1 MGVFRDKIKKI
12 PFVTKVY
19 RNISGADKRD
29 IMALLKENLAAQ
41 EENRK
46 LVERVI
52 SQQKLIKE
60 KLAQS
65 ETIREDV
72 INEVTDLNRET
83 ENKIAELL
91 KNAEQNLTKS
101 VDKVWKNYYAELV
114 RRDYWKV
121 KPEEIKR
128 MAGDRKIWVIKCPAP
143 DSNAKAGWGDFYF
156 ANSLAKNLEKLGI
169 YPVVDLYEDWSCAL
183 MADCVIV
190 LRGLKKY
197 HPDRRN
203 AKCRYIMWNISHPD
217 NISKDEYELYDA
229 VCIGSR
235 YYADK
240 LKEELSVP
248 VYPLEQCTDTDL
260 FYPETSDKKHS
271 YIFVGNS
278 RGVPRECVM
287 WSVDMRLPIEI

>member
-19 RNISGADKRD
+19 RNISGADKRE

-72 INEVTDLNRET
+72 INEVTDLNREAET
-83 ENKIAELL
+83 KIAKLV

-101 VDKVWKNYYAELV
+101 VDKIWKNYYAELV

-128 MAGDRKIWVIKCPAP
+128 MAGDRKIWIIKCPAP

-156 ANSLAKNLEKLGI
+156 AYSLDKNL
-169 YPVVDLYEDWSCAL
+169 
-183 MADCVIV
+183 
-190 LRGLKKY
+190 
-197 HPDRRN
+197 
-203 AKCRYIMWNISHPD
+203 
-217 NISKDEYELYDA
+217 
-229 VCIGSR
+229 
-235 YYADK
+235 
-240 LKEELSVP
+240 
-248 VYPLEQCTDTDL
+248 
-260 FYPETSDKKHS
+260 
-271 YIFVGNS
+271 
-278 RGVPRECVM
+278 
-287 WSVDMRLPIEI
+287 